1 MTPHKHADVIH
12 AWADGA
18 EIEGRRNADGEW
30 LRDSNPGWYIDWQYR
45 IKPRTVKREGWIR
58 LYKWANGSVV
68 ADSMLFDTEENAK
81 RRNLND
87 CVATVRIEWEETE

>member
-1 MTPHKHADVIH
+1 MTPHKHCEVIK

-18 EIEGRRNADGEW
+18 EIQWRNQYGEIW
-30 LRDSNPGWYIDWQYR
+30 RDDDAPYFNRPGEFR
-45 IKPRTVKREGWIR
+45 IKPKTVKREGWIR

-87 CVATVRIEWEETE
+87 CVATVRIEWSEEE